1 MVDPLKK
8 RTSFTPR
15 RGPVVL
21 AIMDGVGIG
30 KYKEGDGA
38 AEARTETLDE
48 LKAGWPNT
56 QLKAHGTAVGLPD
69 DGDMGNSEVG
79 HNAIGCGRVYA
90 QGAKRVNLA
99 IKDGSIFEGEVWK
112 KLVDTVK
119 KSKGSMHFLGLLSD
133 GNVHSHMDHI
143 KALVSRAKQDGVG
156 RVRVHALLDGR
167 DVGETSALEYFDPFD
182 EFLRELSDDSFDAK
196 IASGGGRMKITM
208 DRYNANWD
216 MVKQGW
222 EIHVLGKG
230 RTFSSAHEA
239 IETLRSET
247 GAIDQDLPP
256 FVIADDSGKPVGTV
270 EDGDSFILFNFRGDR
285 ALEITKAFEAG
296 DDFSEF
302 DRKRKPKVE
311 YAGMMEYDG
320 DLHIPKQFLVP
331 PPSIERTMAEYL
343 VASGVKQY
351 SVSETQKFGHVTYF
365 FNGNRSGKFS
375 AELETYEEIKSD
387 NVPFEQRPW
396 MKAAEITDKVIAAIE
411 SGGYDFIKFNY
422 PNGDMVGHTGI
433 YEAVLCAMSA
443 LDLSLARVKA
453 AVEKA
458 GGVMI
463 VSADHGNSDDMFAR
477 DKKTGEVKYKENGKP
492 QAKTSHS
499 LNPVPCIVYDP
510 EYQHDYS
517 QELRSGLGISSLAA
531 TCIEFLGYEPPADY
545 DPSVLEWK

>member
-8 RTSFTPR
+8 KSSFIR
-15 RGPVVL
+15 RPGPVVL

-48 LKAGWPNT
+48 LKANWPNT

-119 KSKGSMHFLGLLSD
+119 KSGGTMHFLGLLSD
-133 GNVHSHMDHI
+133 GNVHSHLDHI
-143 KALVSRAKQDGVG
+143 KALISRAKQDGVS

-182 EFLRELSDDSFDAK
+182 EFLRELSGDSFDAK

-216 MVKQGW
+216 MVKKGW
-222 EIHVLGKG
+222 ETHVLGEG
-230 RTFSSAHEA
+230 RSFSSAHEA
-239 IETLRSET
+239 IETLRKET

-256 FVIADDSGKPVGTV
+256 FVIADDSGQPVGTV

-375 AELETYEEIKSD
+375 EELETYEEVKSD

-396 MKAAEITDKVIAAIE
+396 MKAAEVTDKVIEAIE
-411 SGGYDFIKFNY
+411 SGEYEFIKFNY

-443 LDLSLARVKA
+443 LDLSLARIKT
-453 AVEKA
+453 AVEKV

-499 LNPVPCIVYDP
+499 LNPVPCILFDP
-510 EYQHDYS
+510 EYRDDYS
-517 QELRSGLGISSLAA
+517 KELRSGLGISSLAA
-531 TCIEFLGYEPPADY
+531 TCMELLGYEPPEDY
-545 DPSVLEWK
+545 DASVIEWK